1 MNSIIFD
8 CERMKYENTG
18 LYHYCLNLG
27 NHLKK
32 FIQHDLE
39 ALAFYSPVETA
50 CLFGKNQNHIIQN
63 ELHKFRLPALAK
75 YKIWHATY
83 QDSYYIPF
91 LNRKI
96 KVVLSIHDLNFM
108 YDVSKSESKKQKY
121 LRRLQKLINRAD
133 VVICISE
140 YCKKDVL
147 FYCDVK
153 NKPVHVIHNGTNTLT
168 KPELLKQSYQP
179 VKPFIFSLGTI
190 LPKKNFH
197 TLLPL
202 VKDQPNLELVIA
214 GRIDHVGYYQSMLDT
229 ARKMGV
235 SKNISIVGPIS
246 ENEKSWYFNN
256 CLAFAFPSIAEGFGL
271 PVTEAMS
278 VGKPLFLS
286 DKTALPEIGGN
297 VAFYFENF
305 SASHMQ
311 QTFVT
316 GMKQYKLF
324 NMQDKIIEKGKEYNW
339 DIAAQEYWKIYRSL
353 FNL

>member
-1 MNSIIFD
+1 MEKIIFD

-27 NHLKK
+27 NYLKK
-32 FIQHDLE
+32 FVKQDTEEITYYCP
-39 ALAFYSPVETA
+39 AGTTR
-50 CLFGKNQNHIIQN
+50 LFGKPEKHIIQN
-63 ELHKFRLPALAK
+63 ELHKFRLPVLDEF
-75 YKIWHATY
+75 KIWHATY

-91 LNRKI
+91 RNRKI

-108 YDVSKSESKKQKY
+108 YDPLKSAFKKERN
-121 LRRLQKLINRAD
+121 LRRLQMLINRSD
-133 VVICISE
+133 VIICVSE

-153 NKPVHVIHNGTNTLT
+153 NKPIHVIHNGTNTLT

-202 VKDQPNLELVIA
+202 VKNQPNLELVIA
-214 GRIDHVGYYQSMLDT
+214 GRIDDVGYYQSMLDT

-235 SKNISIVGPIS
+235 SKNVSIVGPVS

-256 CLAFAFPSIAEGFGL
+256 CLAFAFPSTAEGFGL

-286 DKTALPEIGGN
+286 DRTALPEIGGD

-305 SASHMQ
+305 SATHMKE
-311 QTFVT
+311 TFVA

-324 NMQDKIIEKGKEYNW
+324 KMQEKIIEKGKEYNW

-353 FNL
+353 F